1 MSILFRKK
9 SNVFEK
15 ISHVFVER
23 SEYSFYGS
31 EFIEIALRIF
41 EIIEIFG
48 IIEIFEIIGIFE
60 IIEILS
66 DSLDFVR

>member
-1 MSILFRKK
+1 MSNVFRKK
-9 SNVFEK
+9 SNVFEKISHVFWK

-41 EIIEIFG
+41 EIIGFI
-48 IIEIFEIIGIFE
+48 E

-66 DSLDFVR
+66 DSSDFMR

>member
-1 MSILFRKK
+1 MSIVFRKK

-23 SEYSFYGS
+23 SENSFYGS

-41 EIIEIFG
+41 G
-48 IIEIFEIIGIFE
+48 IIEIIGFFE
-60 IIEILS
+60 IIEFLS
-66 DSLDFVR
+66 DSSDFVR

>member
-1 MSILFRKK
+1 MSIVFRKK
-9 SNVFEK
+9 SNVFDK

-41 EIIEIFG
+41 G
-48 IIEIFEIIGIFE
+48 IIEIIE

-66 DSLDFVR
+66 DSSDFMR